1 MSPNLT
7 SLERYLSVKLMDIST
22 VLVINKGSI
31 SFMAR
36 FCWQIHP
43 AHYYLC
49 KPIIN
54 DQGNNQQAAKEQVQ
68 YAVIEREREEKER
81 NIYRTVEDQ

>member
-1 MSPNLT
+1 MT
-7 SLERYLSVKLMDIST
+7 SF
-22 VLVINKGSI
+22 G
-31 SFMAR
+31 
-36 FCWQIHP
+36 WQIHP
-43 AHYYLC
+43 THYYLC

-54 DQGNNQQAAKEQVQ
+54 DQGNIQRAAKKQVQ